1 MTTKTLKPNPC
12 HRSVLFEL
20 AKEIYALHSAI
31 NQLTDIPTR
40 REYRNTLAN
49 KMKKKLEAFSLCGGI
64 IDTGIDLF
72 GEKGPV
78 LSYPQEI
85 IPYEI
90 GRLDCEQL
98 LNF

>member
-1 MTTKTLKPNPC
+1 MTTETIKPKPC
-12 HRSVLFEL
+12 DRSVLFEL

-31 NQLTDIPTR
+31 NQLNHIPTR
-40 REYRNTLAN
+40 SDYRNTLVEELSH
-49 KMKKKLEAFSLCGGI
+49 KTRAFASCGGI
-64 IDTGIDLF
+64 IEIGCDAF

-78 LSYPQEI
+78 LSYPQEV

-90 GRLDCEQL
+90 GRLGCEQL